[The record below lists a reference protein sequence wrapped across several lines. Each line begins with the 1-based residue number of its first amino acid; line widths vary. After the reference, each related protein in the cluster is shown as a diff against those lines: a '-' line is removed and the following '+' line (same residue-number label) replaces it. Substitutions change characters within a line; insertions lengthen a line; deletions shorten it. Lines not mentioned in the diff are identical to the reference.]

1 MSGWAAIRKHMKLI
15 INLLQTQP
23 ARRRGRPGEP
33 AVPGFEDHHHIL
45 RLESSCAN
53 LQERANKDAHH
64 VLQKPG
70 AVEGKVYLIFTA
82 LDRNG
87 IHETH
92 GRFLHLRISAK
103 ALKIV
108 FRKGVHDFVSH
119 LQRATKSFGQTRS
132 VRAAMLNITN
142 NASLNN

>member
-1 MSGWAAIRKHMKLI
+1 MKLI

-23 ARRRGRPGEP
+23 ACRRGRPGEP
-33 AVPGFEDHHHIL
+33 AVPGFEDRHHIL

-70 AVEGKVYLIFTA
+70 AVEGKVDLVLTA
-82 LDRNG
+82 LNRDS
-87 IHETH
+87 IHEAH
-92 GRFLHLRISAK
+92 GGFLHLRITAK
-103 ALKIV
+103 ALEIV
-108 FRKGVHDFVSH
+108 FRKGVQDFVSH
-119 LQRATKSFGQTRS
+119 LHRATKSFGQTRS